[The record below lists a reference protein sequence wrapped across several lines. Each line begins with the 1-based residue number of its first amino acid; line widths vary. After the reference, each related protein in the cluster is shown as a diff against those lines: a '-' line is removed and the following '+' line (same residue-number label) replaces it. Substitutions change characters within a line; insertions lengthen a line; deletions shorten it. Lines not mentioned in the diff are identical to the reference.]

1 MIRTRRNRPEAD
13 WQKEHYFGQHT
24 ALVPA
29 RVGIEYVTGYGVR
42 AKPVRPDLNRSPQV
56 LLMLGAQK
64 LDAGQRFIIWLNKK

>member
-1 MIRTRRNRPEAD
+1 MTRMRRNRPEAA
-13 WQKEHYFGQHT
+13 WQREHYYGRHT

-42 AKPVRPDLNRSPQV
+42 SKPVRPDFNRSPQV
-56 LLMLGAQK
+56 LLSLGAQK